1 MNFYRVL
8 LMRST
13 EKYVCLLIM
22 LFASPCFG
30 GQIEP
35 NKNDTEKD
43 DEFVWMKQMSAAFK
57 EKSYEGR
64 FIYSSNGH
72 LNALR
77 VIHTNKQG
85 KEFERLI
92 HLNGSGEEIVR
103 RGSELICLHPEG
115 GYMRLENSIPTGLFA
130 NKFSSLDQS
139 LRDLYHLSSQGT
151 GRVAGR
157 EADRYLL
164 TPVDEYRYGYKL
176 WIDRK
181 SSLLLKSVM
190 RNPAGEVL
198 ETFEFISIEVDIAI
212 PDLAFEFDNNVDLT
226 GLRILEIDGDMSAD
240 VNDAWLVQW
249 VPEGFSMAGC
259 DVRRLPV
266 NDSLLDSLVYTDGI
280 NSFTVFI
287 EMGGKHTGKM
297 GQRQQGATAAF
308 SRKLEG
314 VEQAVF
320 VTVVGE
326 LPMIA
331 IKKIA
336 ESVRKN

>member
-1 MNFYRVL
+1 
-8 LMRST
+8 MRST
-13 EKYVCLLIM
+13 EKYVCLLIL
-22 LFASPCFG
+22 LFAGSCFG

-35 NKNDTEKD
+35 SKSDTEKED
-43 DEFVWMKQMSAAFK
+43 AFVWMKRMSAAFK

-85 KEFERLI
+85 KEFERLT

-139 LRDLYHLSSQGT
+139 LRDLYHLTLQGT

-176 WIDRK
+176 WIDQK

-190 RNPAGEVL
+190 HNPAGEIL

-212 PDLAFEFDNNVDLT
+212 DDLAFEFDSSVGLT
-226 GLRILEIDGDMSAD
+226 GLRILEVDGNMSAD

-266 NDSLLDSLVYTDGI
+266 NESLLDSLVYTDGI

-287 EMGGKHTGKM
+287 EMGGEHTGKM